1 MSRALGPAPIAPEFG
16 FLMLLDLFQKTGQ
29 HQPRNLGP
37 GTGSPTALC
46 TVSLVSAA
54 SGWPP
59 SAVGFRPKLGPGSLP
74 TAPDEKTL
82 HNATKINRE
91 TEFTAPK
98 SAELKG
104 APKMF
109 EDPAGNL

>member
-1 MSRALGPAPIAPEFG
+1 MKKRCIK
-16 FLMLLDLFQKTGQ
+16 Q
-29 HQPRNLGP
+29 R
-37 GTGSPTALC
+37 
-46 TVSLVSAA
+46 
-54 SGWPP
+54 
-59 SAVGFRPKLGPGSLP
+59 
-74 TAPDEKTL
+74 
-82 HNATKINRE
+82 KINRD